1 MAFTPVQ
8 KVSIGTGAALGVL
21 ALIGFVAYVSITRM
35 IGSEQAV
42 ASTNANI
49 ARLDR
54 VVTRTVDAEN
64 AQRGFVTTGDSAY
77 LEPISTAK
85 GDVESALDTLRAAT
99 EDNPSQRRDLD
110 KLDTLIADRFRDIRA
125 SVAMRRRF
133 GIDSANKVLRQER
146 AVRANQGAGP
156 LASRMRDEE
165 LRVLG
170 ERTRAMTTTGRKTS
184 NVILAGSGFALILAL
199 VALQP
204 LRPRVAERLQRR
216 LTLTL
221 ASGSGLRLTVS
232 EEARHAGDRLARLQ
246 QVVATLNERVSGS
259 EVAQALLARGAPP
272 LVGSLGVVAR
282 LEGGNLRLVRALG
295 DVMKHLTPGAVIPA
309 NLMGPFAEALQ
320 TREQVVVESRAERQ
334 ARFPS
339 MARFSDTGTSD
350 GALIATPLI
359 AGDAVH
365 GVLLIV
371 FADNRVFTDDE
382 RAYLTTLG
390 RIGGQA
396 LAASPAGA

>member
-8 KVSIGTGAALGVL
+8 KASIGTGAALVVL
-21 ALIGFVAYVSITRM
+21 ALVGFVAYVSITRM

-42 ASTNANI
+42 ASTNADI

-64 AQRGFVTTGDSAY
+64 AQRGYVTTGDSAY
-77 LEPISTAK
+77 LEPITAAK
-85 GDVESALDTLRAAT
+85 SDVESALDTLRAAT
-99 EDNPSQRRDLD
+99 EDNPAQRRDLD

-133 GIDSANKVLRQER
+133 GIDSANKILRQER
-146 AVRANQGAGP
+146 TVRASQGAGP
-156 LASRMRDEE
+156 LANRMRDEE

-170 ERTRAMTTTGRKTS
+170 ERTRAMTTTGRKAS
-184 NVILAGSGFALILAL
+184 NFILAGSVLALLLAL

-204 LRPRVAERLQRR
+204 LRPKVAERLQRR

-221 ASGSGLRLTVS
+221 TSGPDLQLTVS

-246 QVVATLNERVSGS
+246 HVIAALSQRVSGG
-259 EVAQALLARGAPP
+259 EVAQTLLARGAPP

-282 LEGGNLRLVRALG
+282 LENGNLRLVRVLG
-295 DVMKHLTPGAVIPA
+295 DVVKHLTPGAVIPG
-309 NLMGPFAEALQ
+309 NLMEPFAEALQ
-320 TREQVVVESRAERQ
+320 TRGPVVVESRAERQ
-334 ARFPS
+334 ARFPT
-339 MARFSDTGTSD
+339 MGRFSDTGTSD
-350 GALIATPLI
+350 GALIATPLV
-359 AGDAVH
+359 AGDEVH
-365 GVLLIV
+365 GVLLIA
-371 FADNRVFTDDE
+371 FADNRVFSDDE

-396 LAASPAGA
+396 LAGAPAGA